1 MRVLVVE
8 DEVDIAEGVARGLR
22 EEGFEV
28 DLAYEGLDGFDRAR
42 SGAYDAIVLDLLLP
56 GMNGFK
62 ICRGLR
68 EAGVWTPILML
79 TAKDGEY
86 DEAEA
91 LDTGADDFLRK
102 PFSYVVLVARLRALT
117 RRVSD
122 GAQVPILVG
131 DLELDPVK
139 RRCRRNGQDIDLSPR
154 EYSLL
159 ETLMRHA
166 GEIFEAYVKLGTRIT
181 LDSTSFLQQLEDP
194 AKMAD
199 TIAANAMLG
208 MLGIGVTDD
217 RDINVMYNNL
227 MVGGATVAAVGLVG
241 SSFPSARARS
251 LQHDLPAS
259 ISLADAQA
267 IAAKRNEALRQELS
281 LSPAEVWG
289 VESQTR

>member
-166 GEIFEAYVKLGTRIT
+166 GEVVQKQSL
-181 LDSTSFLQQLEDP
+181 LE
-194 AKMAD
+194 
-199 TIAANAMLG
+199 
-208 MLGIGVTDD
+208 
-217 RDINVMYNNL
+217 
-227 MVGGATVAAVGLVG
+227 
-241 SSFPSARARS
+241 
-251 LQHDLPAS
+251 Q
-259 ISLADAQA
+259 
-267 IAAKRNEALRQELS
+267 
-281 LSPAEVWG
+281 VWG
-289 VESQTR
+289 QDFAGDPNVVEVYVGYLRRKIDRPFGRNDLVTVRGEGYRFGPTA